1 MTVTYQDINSIKNTF
16 VMYYNETI
24 LNDDDHDEDE
34 QESYIEGIIKIDDQI
49 YQMRGEKEIEQDEFE
64 ISFTYRLDEQTYV
77 IVEQEIEGEKTEFQ
91 YEIVK
96 NGESIYEYSLE
107 VKRHSVELEVENQT
121 IGEKE
126 MEFYLFEK
134 DGKTLIKAEVEDN
147 EQEYEILFEKVI
159 DVETGNVNYIV
170 IN

>member
-1 MTVTYQDINSIKNTF
+1 
-16 VMYYNETI
+16 
-24 LNDDDHDEDE
+24 
-34 QESYIEGIIKIDDQI
+34 
-49 YQMRGEKEIEQDEFE
+49 MRGEKEIEQDEFE

-96 NGESIYEYSLE
+96 NGELIYEYSLE